1 MAINKNEN
9 LDLQKDQ
16 NQQKINYIVDV
27 NTENFMAIVIE
38 QSKSTPV
45 IVDFWAPWCEPCKQL
60 TPILEKI
67 VNGENGRIIL
77 AKMNIDDSPEIPQQL
92 KIQSI
97 PAIIAFYNS
106 QPVDGFTGVQ
116 PESTI
121 KEFISKI
128 LSLSGPSEEEK
139 GMEIAKEMFLNG
151 ETEQSFEIFGQIAQS
166 EPENISAI
174 SMIGKCYLK
183 LGEPE
188 KAKNILASIENKDDN
203 NQDYISLKAEVDLLR
218 KGEEKT
224 VSDQGMEE
232 LMLRVEKNPNDHEA
246 NYDLAINFNTKGN
259 YKAAIDCLLSVI
271 EKDRNWKDD
280 KARKQLVEIFNALG
294 QQTQVVN
301 EGRKRLSSILFS

>member
-67 VNGENGRIIL
+67 VSGENGRIIL

-106 QPVDGFTGVQ
+106 QPVDGFTGGQ

-121 KEFISKI
+121 KEFKSYKKTKKI
-128 LSLSGPSEEEK
+128 YT
-139 GMEIAKEMFLNG
+139 FH
-151 ETEQSFEIFGQIAQS
+151 F
-166 EPENISAI
+166 
-174 SMIGKCYLK
+174 K
-183 LGEPE
+183 L
-188 KAKNILASIENKDDN
+188 
-203 NQDYISLKAEVDLLR
+203 LL
-218 KGEEKT
+218 
-224 VSDQGMEE
+224 
-232 LMLRVEKNPNDHEA
+232 
-246 NYDLAINFNTKGN
+246 
-259 YKAAIDCLLSVI
+259 
-271 EKDRNWKDD
+271 
-280 KARKQLVEIFNALG
+280 
-294 QQTQVVN
+294 
-301 EGRKRLSSILFS
+301 

>member
-1 MAINKNEN
+1 MANNKNEN

-16 NQQKINYIVDV
+16 NLQKNNYIVDV

-77 AKMNIDDSPEIPQQL
+77 ARMNIDDNPEIPQQL

-97 PAIIAFYNS
+97 PAIIAFYDS
-106 QPVDGFTGVQ
+106 QPVDGFAGVQ
-116 PESTI
+116 PESAI

-139 GMEIAKEMFLNG
+139 GMEIAKEMFLN
-151 ETEQSFEIFGQIAQS
+151 EEIEQSLEIFGQIAQS

-174 SMIGKCYLK
+174 SMIGKCYLR
-183 LGEPE
+183 LGELE
-188 KAKNILASIENKDDN
+188 KAKNIL
-203 NQDYISLKAEVDLLR
+203 DLSKYR
-218 KGEEKT
+218 
-224 VSDQGMEE
+224 
-232 LMLRVEKNPNDHEA
+232 
-246 NYDLAINFNTKGN
+246 
-259 YKAAIDCLLSVI
+259 
-271 EKDRNWKDD
+271 
-280 KARKQLVEIFNALG
+280 
-294 QQTQVVN
+294 
-301 EGRKRLSSILFS
+301 

>member
-1 MAINKNEN
+1 
-9 LDLQKDQ
+9 
-16 NQQKINYIVDV
+16 
-27 NTENFMAIVIE
+27 
-38 QSKSTPV
+38 
-45 IVDFWAPWCEPCKQL
+45 
-60 TPILEKI
+60 
-67 VNGENGRIIL
+67 
-77 AKMNIDDSPEIPQQL
+77 MNIDDSPEIPQQL

-188 KAKNILASIENKDDN
+188 KAKNILASIENKDDD